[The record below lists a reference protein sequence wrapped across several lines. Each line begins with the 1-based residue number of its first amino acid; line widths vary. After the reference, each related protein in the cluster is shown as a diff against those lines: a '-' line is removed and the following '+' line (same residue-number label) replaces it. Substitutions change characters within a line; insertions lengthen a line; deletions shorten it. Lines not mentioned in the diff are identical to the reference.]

1 MKQILLSD
9 FNYNLPNEKIA
20 KFPLPNRDSSKLLV
34 FKNNQIL
41 DHNFVDLANQLP
53 PNAHLV
59 FNDTKVIPARLYFF
73 NQSGAKIEIFLLNPI
88 LPSTIVDQSIIA
100 SKTTTWKCI
109 IGNKKKWKEN
119 TTIFSNINDNI
130 QNLNFTANLIDI
142 EQNTV
147 QFNWQ
152 SNHLFNELLNIAGQI
167 PLPPYLNRQP
177 TQLDQNT
184 YQTIY
189 SQTEG
194 AVAAPTAG
202 LHFTKTIFQTLQ
214 NKNITHQYIT
224 LHVGAGTFLPI
235 KTENVSD
242 HKMHNEQIVF
252 TKEQIQSIIIKLG
265 NIIAVGTTS
274 LRALESLYWF
284 GAKLET
290 NKNQH
295 FFIEKNDPYQI
306 NSITTIQ
313 SLTNVLQFMELNE
326 IETIF
331 GETEIFIF
339 PGYNFKIIN
348 GLITNFHQPQST
360 LVVLIASIIGENW
373 KKVYHHALNNNYRF
387 LSYGDSSLLLL

>member
-9 FNYNLPNEKIA
+9 FNYNLPDEKIA
-20 KFPLPNRDSSKLLV
+20 KFPLPNRDASKLLV

-41 DHNFVDLANQLP
+41 DHNFVDLANHLP
-53 PNAHLV
+53 KNAHLV

-88 LPSTIVDQSIIA
+88 LPSPIVDQSIIA
-100 SKTTTWKCI
+100 TKTTTWKCI
-109 IGNKKKWKEN
+109 IGNKKKWKAN
-119 TTIFSNINDNI
+119 TTISSNINDSI
-130 QNLNFTANLIDI
+130 QNLNFTANLIDQD
-142 EQNTV
+142 QNTV

-167 PLPPYLNRQP
+167 PLPPYLNREP

-202 LHFTKTIFQTLQ
+202 LHFTKTIFEAVKL
-214 NKNITHQYIT
+214 KNITHQYIT

-242 HKMHNEQIVF
+242 HKMHNEQIIF
-252 TKEQIQSIIIKLG
+252 SKTQIQSIIQKLG

-284 GAKLET
+284 GAKLDI
-290 NKNQH
+290 NNNQH
-295 FFIEKNDPYQI
+295 FVIEKNDPYQI
-306 NSITTIQ
+306 NSIPTV
-313 SLTNVLQFMELNE
+313 LALNNVLQYMNVNN

-331 GETEIFIF
+331 GETEIFIY
-339 PGYNFKIIN
+339 PSYDFKIIN
-348 GLITNFHQPQST
+348 GIITNFHQPQST
-360 LVVLIASIIGENW
+360 LVVLIASIVGDNW
-373 KKVYHHALNNNYRF
+373 HKIYNYALNNNYRF